1 MTGNEGEVDQ
11 EHLVTTFKVKDTHT
25 HTHTT
30 EHIAELAKHT
40 CIPFNTHTHTHTHTH
55 TQAAEREGLTQ
66 KITDSF
72 SMMID

>member
-40 CIPFNTHTHTHTHTH
+40 CIPFNTHTHTHT
-55 TQAAEREGLTQ
+55 QAAEREGLTQ